1 MTYEEA
7 KQTAAGLLKDMPEQ
21 INIMHYDGNGEE
33 FVAIAYSPLTDE
45 ELEMRRKDHGHFVWD
60 MLIKRKEIEYR
71 QFYMDIRDKP
81 VKAPPR
87 KIPISKVTRDQL
99 SYFLQQQLFITV
111 DGNLLKLTHG
121 KFE

>member
-7 KQTAAGLLKDMPEQ
+7 KQTATGILANMPEQ

-45 ELEMRRKDHGHFVWD
+45 ERELTRNGGFRWD

-71 QFYMDIRDKP
+71 QFYMDIRNRP

-87 KIPISKVTRDQL
+87 KIPISGVTGEQLADFLQGQL
-99 SYFLQQQLFITV
+99 SITLHP
-111 DGNLLKLTHG
+111 GEL
-121 KFE
+121 

>member
-45 ELEMRRKDHGHFVWD
+45 ERELTRDGGFRWD

-71 QFYMDIRDKP
+71 QFYMDIRNRP

-87 KIPISKVTRDQL
+87 KIPISGVTGEQLADFLQGQL
-99 SYFLQQQLFITV
+99 SITLHP
-111 DGNLLKLTHG
+111 GEL
-121 KFE
+121 

>member
-45 ELEMRRKDHGHFVWD
+45 ERELTRNGGFRWD

-71 QFYMDIRDKP
+71 QF
-81 VKAPPR
+81 
-87 KIPISKVTRDQL
+87 
-99 SYFLQQQLFITV
+99 
-111 DGNLLKLTHG
+111 
-121 KFE
+121 

>member
-1 MTYEEA
+1 MNYGEA
-7 KQTAAGLLKDMPEQ
+7 KQTALGLLENYPDYYKVMKY
-21 INIMHYDGNGEE
+21 IGSNEE
-33 FVAIAYSPLTDE
+33 FIAITYTQPSDE

-71 QFYMDIRDKP
+71 QFYMDIRNRP

-99 SYFLQQQLFITV
+99 SYVLQQQLFITLHP
-111 DGNLLKLTHG
+111 G
-121 KFE
+121 EM

>member
-45 ELEMRRKDHGHFVWD
+45 ERELTRNGHYRWD
-60 MLIKRKEIEYR
+60 MLVKRKEIEYR

-87 KIPISKVTRDQL
+87 KIPISKVTEDQL
-99 SYFLQQQLFITV
+99 SYFLQRQLFIALHP
-111 DGNLLKLTHG
+111 GEL
-121 KFE
+121 

>member
-1 MTYEEA
+1 MNYEEA
-7 KQTAAGLLKDMPEQ
+7 KQIAEGLLKDMPEQ
-21 INIMHYDGNGEE
+21 MRIMHYKGNGEE

-45 ELEMRRKDHGHFVWD
+45 EREIARGGGYRWD

-71 QFYMDIRDKP
+71 QFYMDIRNRP

-99 SYFLQQQLFITV
+99 SYFLQRQLFITLHT
-111 DGNLLKLTHG
+111 G
-121 KFE
+121 EM